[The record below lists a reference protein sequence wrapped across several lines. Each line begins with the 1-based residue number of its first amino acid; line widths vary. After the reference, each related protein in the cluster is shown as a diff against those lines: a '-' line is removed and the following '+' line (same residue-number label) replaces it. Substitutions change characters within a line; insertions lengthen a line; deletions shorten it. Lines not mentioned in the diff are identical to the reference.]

1 MGYTPNF
8 TPTYENGW
16 EDLPLETTPIT
27 ADALNNYD
35 DGIEHIEDYLA
46 SDESQSNIAD
56 AYDETAT
63 YSVGDYVIFEGNLYK
78 CTTAVTVAEEFDS
91 DKWTQ
96 VVVTDE
102 MGQGGGGS
110 STLAGLTDVNI
121 TTPTDRQVLTYDAE
135 NDEWI
140 NGAGGGGGN
149 TNMWTGT
156 QAEYETQASQIADG
170 TLVNITDDEEY
181 TQAFEVY
188 STDERVVGQWIDGK
202 PLYQKTFVTTG
213 DVTVTTSGSWVA
225 TGLLLPS
232 DADVKRGEFGNDYL
246 IGIIGL
252 YVNPTTKEIFFS
264 NIPKVGNITIPSGT
278 AVTIRYTKN
287 TD

>member
-121 TTPTDRQVLTYDAE
+121 TTPTDGQVLTYDAD

-140 NGAGGGGGN
+140 NGADGGGGN

-170 TLVNITDDEEY
+170 TLVNITDDEEH
-181 TQAFEVY
+181 TQAFEIY
-188 STDERVVGQWIDGK
+188 STDEQVIGTYLGKTLYRKVIPITSTINANANTWTSIGVPIGDIATIVNGRIQLGITDTYSLHFVQFGVVNGYLNINSFRQFTINAN
-202 PLYQKTFVTTG
+202 
-213 DVTVTTSGSWVA
+213 SG
-225 TGLLLPS
+225 
-232 DADVKRGEFGNDYL
+232 Y
-246 IGIIGL
+246 IIL
-252 YVNPTTKEIFFS
+252 E
-264 NIPKVGNITIPSGT
+264 
-278 AVTIRYTKN
+278 YTKT